1 VVGGIE
7 MNVFINEVDKGM
19 LYEISDVFYDFS
31 TMSLE
36 VDPELAEEWREV
48 IDRYYEVQEEIR
60 GYLAE
65 NGEVV
70 D

>member
-1 VVGGIE
+1 

-60 GYLAE
+60 GYLSE
-65 NGEVV
+65 NGEAL